1 MTQKLSIAELLRKNY
16 PCEKYGDVERAA
28 AEIGQTAKQFTRWRT
43 GETRPNS
50 EQTISLLDKMK
61 MLKEVK

>member
-1 MTQKLSIAELLRKNY
+1 MTQRLSIAELLRKNY
-16 PCEKYGDVERAA
+16 PCSAYGDLKRNASTLGVTE
-28 AEIGQTAKQFTRWRT
+28 KQFSRWMKD
-43 GETRPNS
+43 ETRPNS